1 MALKAIVNEAEE
13 KGEQKSPLS
22 LVFDE
27 VNRIQSLGAA
37 CLALAEKEDLPSTFT
52 DLVGLMIEQA
62 ALIEDRLEAAEA

>member
-1 MALKAIVNEAEE
+1 MALKVIGQEAE
-13 KGEQKSPLS
+13 KREQGSPLS

-37 CLALAEKEDLPSTFT
+37 CLALAEKEELTSQFT

-62 ALIEDRLEAAEA
+62 NLIEDRLEAAEA